1 MTSRNRYTV
10 MSNKL
15 NPKTNPSQPPIYQIK
30 VKGHLGQQW
39 ADWFEGLTITREED
53 GNTLL
58 TGPVVDQSALYG
70 LLKKVR
76 DLGMTLLSVN
86 GVHLDQTESPDV
98 NQNFLLSNQ
107 NNLGGIRMKAIVYTK
122 FGSPDVLEMKEVA
135 KPTPK
140 DNEVLIRIVA
150 TTVAAE
156 DPGIRARPGL
166 NGFLKPKKSILGFY
180 LAGEV
185 EAVGKD
191 VKRFKKSDKV
201 YGNTGLGLL
210 GTYAEYIC
218 MPEEAALAMKPANI
232 TYEEAAALPNGAL
245 TALPFLRDKGKIKS
259 GQKVLINGASGAV
272 GTIAVQFAKYFGAD
286 VTGVC
291 STTNLE
297 MVKSLGADK
306 VIDYTQEDFTKN
318 GQTYDII
325 FDTVGKSSFSGCKG
339 SLTENGIY
347 LTTVPSPATM
357 IQMLWT
363 SMTGGKKVGIAATGL
378 RPSNEKTKELIF
390 LNGLIETGKIK
401 AVIDRS
407 YPLEQIAEAHKYVEA
422 GHKKGNVVITID
434 HNAKI

>member
-1 MTSRNRYTV
+1 MNII
-10 MSNKL
+10 L
-15 NPKTNPSQPPIYQIK
+15 
-30 VKGHLGQQW
+30 
-39 ADWFEGLTITREED
+39 EGN

-58 TGPVVDQSALYG
+58 TGPVIDQSALHG

-86 GVHLDQTESPDV
+86 GVHLDQAEAPEAS
-98 NQNFLLSNQ
+98 QNFLLSNQ
-107 NNLGGIRMKAIVYTK
+107 NNLGGILMKAIVYTK
-122 FGSPDVLEMKEVA
+122 FGSPDVLKLQEVA
-135 KPTPK
+135 KPAPK

-150 TTVAAE
+150 TTVAVE

-166 NGFLKPKKSILGFY
+166 NGFLKPKRSILGFY

-191 VKRFKKSDKV
+191 VKQFKKGDKV
-201 YGNTGLGLL
+201 YGNTGLSLL

-218 MPEEAALAMKPANI
+218 MPEDGALAMKPANI
-232 TYEEAAALPNGAL
+232 TDEEAAALPNGAL
-245 TALPFLRDKGKIKS
+245 TALPFLRDKGNIKS
-259 GQKVLINGASGAV
+259 GQKVLIYGASGAV
-272 GTIAVQFAKYFGAD
+272 GTIAVQLAKYFGAD

-297 MVKSLGADK
+297 LVKSLGADK

-325 FDTVGKSSFSGCKG
+325 FDTVGKSAFSRCKD

-347 LTTVPSPATM
+347 LTTVPSLATF
-357 IQMLWT
+357 IQMLRT

-390 LNGLIETGKIK
+390 LNGLIEAGKIK

-422 GHKKGNVVITID
+422 GHKKGNVVITLN
-434 HNAKI
+434 HNAKN